1 MTIMVNEHE
10 SHPQRPH
17 QRRPMITPDSARGV
31 YGISVA
37 AELSGI
43 GTQALRLYESM
54 GLLEPERTAGGTRRY
69 SADDIERLHRI
80 SELIQAGVKLA
91 GIGMVLELQD
101 ANEQLADENAR
112 LTGAQRSAQDAPPA
126 G

>member
-10 SHPQRPH
+10 SQRPR

-80 SELIQAGVKLA
+80 SELIRAGVNLA
-91 GIGMVLELQD
+91 GIGMVLDLQD

-112 LTGAQRSAQDAPPA
+112 LTGAQRSSQDEQPA

>member
-10 SHPQRPH
+10 SQRPR

-80 SELIQAGVKLA
+80 SELIQAGVNLA

>member
-1 MTIMVNEHE
+1 MTIMVNERG
-10 SHPQRPH
+10 SDPQRR
-17 QRRPMITPDSARGV
+17 QRRPLITPDRARGV

-80 SELIQAGVKLA
+80 SELIREGVNLA
-91 GIGMVLELQD
+91 GIGMVLDLQD

-112 LTGAQRSAQDAPPA
+112 LTGAQRSAQDEQPA

>member
-10 SHPQRPH
+10 SQRPR

-80 SELIQAGVKLA
+80 SELIQAGVNLA

-112 LTGAQRSAQDAPPA
+112 LTGAQRSAQDERPA

>member
-1 MTIMVNEHE
+1 MTIMANEHE
-10 SHPQRPH
+10 SQRPR
-17 QRRPMITPDSARGV
+17 QRRTMITPDSARGV

-80 SELIQAGVKLA
+80 SELIQAGVNLA

>member
-1 MTIMVNEHE
+1 MTIMVNEQE
-10 SHPQRPH
+10 SHQRHPH
-17 QRRPMITPDSARGV
+17 PRRPTITPDSARGV

-54 GLLEPERTAGGTRRY
+54 GLLQPQRTAGGTRRY

-80 SELIQAGVKLA
+80 SELIRAGVNLA
-91 GIGMVLELQD
+91 GIGMVLDLQD
-101 ANEQLADENAR
+101 ANEHLADENAR
-112 LTGAQRSAQDAPPA
+112 LTSERQPRENEPA

>member
-1 MTIMVNEHE
+1 MTIMANEHE
-10 SHPQRPH
+10 SQRPR

-80 SELIQAGVKLA
+80 SELIQAGVNLA

-112 LTGAQRSAQDAPPA
+112 LTGAQRSAQAAPPA